1 VLAAILDAVPEG
13 GRGLAVSHTPLIER
27 AVLGM
32 VAEEI
37 APLQEC
43 EGVLLTKESDDAPI
57 RVEEI
62 RL

>member
-1 VLAAILDAVPEG
+1 MGRAASPS
-13 GRGLAVSHTPLIER
+13 SHTPLIER

-37 APLQEC
+37 EPLREC
-43 EGVLLTKESDDAPI
+43 EGVLLTKEHDEAPI